1 MRTPPIAAAGRRRRR
16 SEPPEEEEE
25 LEEEDGGRLSPTN
38 APQHAAYSRR
48 KQSSASDGPPGTAA
62 AGVAN
67 EAARATEDAGAT
79 EDAAAT
85 NTSAIEITARSAT
98 CAPVRRCRGVHHR
111 RRGGG
116 AETDERCVVA
126 RGRDRPP
133 LFRPRSDDSVVPDA
147 SVGFVRPASS
157 ASPAEGGQTTTIAGG
172 NDDDD
177 GCGCGCDRA
186 PPSRRPA
193 DANPIVAVAVV
204 AAAPL
209 VPPESATSVVIVA
222 KNRVIDRTM
231 VFLDVDLFLEYPN

>member
-16 SEPPEEEEE
+16 SEPP
-25 LEEEDGGRLSPTN
+25 EEEDGGRLSPTN

-48 KQSSASDGPPGTAA
+48 KQSSASDGPTGTAA

-67 EAARATEDAGAT
+67 EAARAT

-98 CAPVRRCRGVHHR
+98 CAPVRRCRGVHRR

-172 NDDDD
+172 NDDD
-177 GCGCGCDRA
+177 GCGCGCDQA

-222 KNRVIDRTM
+222 KNRVVDRTM
-231 VFLDVDLFLEYPN
+231 VFLDVDLYPGISELMMRMWHERANP